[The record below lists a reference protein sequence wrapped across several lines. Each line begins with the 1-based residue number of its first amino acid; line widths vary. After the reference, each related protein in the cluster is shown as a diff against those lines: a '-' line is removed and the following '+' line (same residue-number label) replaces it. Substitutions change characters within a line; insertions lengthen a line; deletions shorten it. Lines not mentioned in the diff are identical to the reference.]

1 MRAIERLPGRR
12 GEGADWAWGVAALA
26 GRGGKR
32 MGKIP
37 SGIRLKEVVY
47 TLSPFEQN
55 IMGHYFA
62 EIRHSIAYTMK
73 KHIVF
78 DMLPFCILP
87 LGATVWYCNDFKE
100 KEKMEHRY

>member
-1 MRAIERLPGRR
+1 MRSSGCLGGGGRALTGLGGLLPSQ
-12 GEGADWAWGVAALA
+12 A
-26 GRGGKR
+26 RGGKR